1 MLVGTLPGTCP
12 PRGDMWVATLSV
24 LVEVTCVFLVDSDPA
39 GGVCYVCGVPAVWFV
54 SLCSSVGG
62 RVYTL

>member
-1 MLVGTLPGTCP
+1 
-12 PRGDMWVATLSV
+12 
-24 LVEVTCVFLVDSDPA
+24 VFLVDSDPA